1 MPSFKIPLILSLMLL
16 LIFISCNKKE
26 ANPLTVEA
34 LDKIETLVSLMDDAK
49 SKSIDITRE
58 ETTLWFANEFLKF
71 ADWDEVHQ
79 EDVEKL
85 FGYYAP
91 FEKDKTKYAA
101 ELPSF
106 ERKKVIEILDK
117 GIVQLEKIIEGSIT
131 RRPTPKI
138 DWGNIKVTDEALVN
152 NGKPVFLH
160 DYFSKTVGIPL
171 TNKDVYNDHL
181 GNMHHGG
188 ENLYEVH
195 QDRAINPWLL
205 NEDGTFDQE
214 RLKLLTNIPDT
225 NIGFLYL
232 WNSGLPEW
240 MHKKDSTVAVGRSLF
255 MGLDIDNPNVRNH
268 WGKIAT
274 KAGQLTKDKKVTQ
287 LGFVLANEPHW
298 FAEKG
303 YWTQKFGEMNS
314 ISKHTLGKFR
324 KWLSKQYKNNIRELN
339 RNWETSF
346 KDFNSVEIEIPI
358 DKKLRGKP
366 IWYDWCRFG
375 MARSLDWFT
384 HIQNSIRTSYPN
396 APTSV
401 KMQPRYFVGN
411 YRSHGLDFESLT
423 ELTSIIG
430 DDAKALGSRSLNAKV
445 PEPWEERYAYSW
457 EEIPFSYDF
466 MESVS
471 PNKIHFN
478 SETHFLSLTKWKDLN
493 TPPDYIRSVFW
504 LATLHGMDASTSWFW
519 ARDPDGS
526 PENRL
531 EGDLD
536 FWDPGLGG
544 AYAGSANMQ
553 PQMVNEI
560 AQVFMDMNSFSE
572 EIIALRNQ
580 RKPIRLFYSETSSIN
595 KKHHMTELFELYES
609 FYFEGLSM
617 AFATEKIIK
626 KQDNSNWDA
635 IVVYDTQYVT
645 DTEFDALQNYV
656 NNGGTV
662 IVDNAESL
670 SKNEYGQARRKRL
683 KNGKGKVIVL
693 NTKSYEEVKQ
703 KSLALLDNLLPEVV
717 LKETNGAD
725 YKGCTWRAVKNPNG
739 GYWVNILN
747 IGKNNAN
754 LNLSLKSGKQVTIKN
769 MMTGEKVKTDF
780 ELKSKGVLLL
790 EITE

>member
-1 MPSFKIPLILSLMLL
+1 MNYKQLTFLSLFFLIILS
-16 LIFISCNKKE
+16 CGKE
-26 ANPLTVEA
+26 RNQYEVEA
-34 LDKIETLVSLMDDAK
+34 LNKIEKLESLMATAK
-49 SKSIDITRE
+49 AKNLDVTRE
-58 ETTLWFANEFLKF
+58 ETLLWFSNEFIKFANWDENNKDQVEKAFGYDRFYKKDPAKYANE
-71 ADWDEVHQ
+71 
-79 EDVEKL
+79 
-85 FGYYAP
+85 
-91 FEKDKTKYAA
+91 
-101 ELPSF
+101 LPNH

-117 GIVQLEKIIEGSIT
+117 GIAQLQKVIDGSIV
-131 RRPTPKI
+131 RRPAQKV
-138 DWGNIKVTDEALVN
+138 DWGNIEVTDKALIN
-152 NGKPVFLH
+152 KGKPVFLH

-188 ENLYEVH
+188 ENLYDVH

-205 NEDGTFDQE
+205 NQDGTFDQE

-225 NIGFLYL
+225 NVGFLYL
-232 WNSGLPEW
+232 WNSGLPDWLKE
-240 MHKKDSTVAVGRSLF
+240 KDSTVQVGRSLF
-255 MGLDIDNPNVRNH
+255 MGMDIDNPNVRKH
-268 WGKIAT
+268 WGKIAN
-274 KAGQLTKDKKVTQ
+274 KAGELTKGKKVTQ

-314 ISKHTLGKFR
+314 ISIHTLNKFR
-324 KWLSKQYKNNIRELN
+324 TWLSKQYNNNIKELN
-339 RNWETSF
+339 KNWESSF
-346 KDFNSVEIEIPI
+346 KDFNSVEIAIPI
-358 DKKLRGKP
+358 DKKFRGKP
-366 IWYDWCRFG
+366 MWYDWCRFA

-384 HIQNSIRTSYPN
+384 YIQNELRVSYPN

-401 KMQPRYFVGN
+401 KMQPRYFATD
-411 YRSHGLDFESLT
+411 YRSHGLDFEALT

-430 DDAKALGSRSLNAKV
+430 DDAKAQASRSFGAKK
-445 PEPWEERYAYSW
+445 PEPWEEKYAYSW

-466 MESVS
+466 MESVA
-471 PNKIHFN
+471 PDKIHFN

-493 TPPDYIRSVFW
+493 TPTDYVRSVFW

-580 RKPIRLFYSETSSIN
+580 RKPLRFFYSETSAIN
-595 KKHHMTELFELYES
+595 KKHHMTDFFDLYES
-609 FYFEGLSM
+609 FYFEGLPM

-635 IVVYDTQYVT
+635 IVVYQTEYVT
-645 DTEFDALQNYV
+645 DNEFNALQSYINQ
-656 NNGGTV
+656 GGTV
-662 IVDNAESL
+662 LVDSPKSL
-670 SKNEYGQARRKRL
+670 SKNEYGKTRKQRL
-683 KNGKGKVIVL
+683 KSTKGKVIQL
-693 NTKSYEEVKQ
+693 NTTDIKEIKKE
-703 KSLALLDNLLPEVV
+703 SLAIVAGDLPKIK
-717 LKETNGAD
+717 LKESNGTEH
-725 YKGCTWRAVKNPNG
+725 KGCTWRVVKNPKG

-747 IGKNNAN
+747 IGKNDAK
-754 LNLSLKSGKQVTIKN
+754 LNLSFSDNKKPNITN
-769 MMTGEKVKTDF
+769 MLTGEKLNAEF
-780 ELKSKGVLLL
+780 NLKPSGVLLI

>member
-1 MPSFKIPLILSLMLL
+1 MKKSIFKSFSIIILLV
-16 LIFISCNKKE
+16 FISCGKEKNKYE
-26 ANPLTVEA
+26 TEA
-34 LDKIETLVSLMDDAK
+34 LNKIEKLESLMATAK
-49 SKSIDITRE
+49 SKKIDIKRE
-58 ETTLWFANEFLKF
+58 ETLLWFSKEFIKFANWDENNKDQVEKAFGYDRFFKKDAAKLANE
-71 ADWDEVHQ
+71 
-79 EDVEKL
+79 
-85 FGYYAP
+85 
-91 FEKDKTKYAA
+91 
-101 ELPSF
+101 LPDL

-117 GIVQLEKIIEGSIT
+117 GIAQLEKLIDGSIT

-138 DWGNIKVTDEALVN
+138 DWGNIKVTDKALIN
-152 NGKPVFLH
+152 KGKPVFLH

-171 TNKDVYNDHL
+171 TNKDVYNNHL

-232 WNSGLPEW
+232 WNSGLPDW
-240 MHKKDSTVAVGRSLF
+240 LKKKDSTVQVGRSLF
-255 MGLDIDNPNVRNH
+255 MGLDIDNPNVREH

-274 KAGQLTKDKKVTQ
+274 KTGELTKDKKVTQ

-314 ISKHTLGKFR
+314 ISIHTLGNFR
-324 KWLSKQYKNNIRELN
+324 NWLSEQYNNNITALN
-339 RNWETSF
+339 KNWKTSF
-346 KDFNSVEIEIPI
+346 KDFNAVEIEIPI

-384 HIQNSIRTSYPN
+384 HIQNSLRTSYPN

-430 DDAKALGSRSLNAKV
+430 DDAKAQGSRSLNVKN
-445 PEPWEERYAYSW
+445 PESWEKRYAYSW

-493 TPPDYIRSVFW
+493 TSPDYIRSVFW

-544 AYAGSANMQ
+544 AYSGSANMQ

-560 AQVFMDMNSFSE
+560 AQVFMDMNSFSD
-572 EIIALRNQ
+572 EIIALRDQ
-580 RKPIRLFYSETSSIN
+580 RKPIRLFYSETSAIN
-595 KKHHMTELFELYES
+595 KKQHMTTLFELYES
-609 FYFEGLSM
+609 FYFEGLSLGY
-617 AFATEKIIK
+617 ATEKIIK
-626 KQDNSNWDA
+626 KQDNSNWNA
-635 IVVYDTQYVT
+635 IVVYDTQFVT
-645 DTEFDALQNYV
+645 DDEFNALKNFV

-662 IVDNAESL
+662 IVDNVESL
-670 SKNEYGQARRKRL
+670 SKNEYGQARKKRL
-683 KNGKGKVIVL
+683 KNGKGKVVVL
-693 NTKSYEEVKQ
+693 NTKSYKEVKQ
-703 KSLALLDNLLPEVV
+703 KSLALLDNVLPEVV
-717 LKETNGAD
+717 LTETNGAD
-725 YKGCTWRAVKNPNG
+725 YKGCTWRAVKNPTG

-747 IGKNNAN
+747 IGKNDAK
-754 LNLSLKSGKQVTIKN
+754 LNLSLKNGKNPILKN
-769 MMTGEKVKTDF
+769 MMTGEKLSADF
-780 ELKSKGVLLL
+780 ELKPKGVLLL